1 MAISRAQLL
10 KELLPGLNELFGTE
24 YEKDRTTWAVYA
36 ECNHEDMTWKI
47 TEIVPWYERGSGDGD
62 PRLPPFKM
70 TDCRDEIDAYKK
82 FMEQT
87 K

>member
-1 MAISRAQLL
+1 MAISRAELL

-24 YEKDRTTWAVYA
+24 YENDRTTWAVYA
-36 ECNHEDMTWKI
+36 ECQQHDMTWKI
-47 TEIVPWYERGSGDGD
+47 TKIIPWYERDGGDGNTW
-62 PRLPPFKM
+62 PPFKM
-70 TDCRDEIDAYKK
+70 TGCRDEIDAYKK

>member
-1 MAISRAQLL
+1 MALSRAEML
-10 KELLPGLNELFGTE
+10 KELLPLLNELFDIE

-36 ECNHEDMTWKI
+36 ECQLHDMTWKI
-47 TEIVPWYERGSGDGD
+47 TEIVPWYERHNDEEGR
-62 PRLPPFKM
+62 PPPFKA